1 MSQDNQFNFYLGAPH
16 DKRKTVNQQVKNFVL
31 NDAFWIRYDQ
41 ERSYK
46 KKSKIAE
53 EVLDFVYENGGR
65 LHRYDKRRKTIET
78 ITKDNL
84 MDQPTKTFRVTDA
97 INN

>member
-1 MSQDNQFNFYLGAPH
+1 MSQDNQFNFYLGASH

-46 KKSKIAE
+46 QKSKIAE
-53 EVLDFVYENGGR
+53 EVLDFVYEMEGVFIVTIKVER
-65 LHRYDKRRKTIET
+65 LMKLSKKI
-78 ITKDNL
+78 I
-84 MDQPTKTFRVTDA
+84 
-97 INN
+97 

>member
-46 KKSKIAE
+46 QKSKIAE
-53 EVLDFVYENGGR
+53 EVLDFVYEMEGVFIVTIKVER
-65 LHRYDKRRKTIET
+65 LMKLSKKI
-78 ITKDNL
+78 I
-84 MDQPTKTFRVTDA
+84 
-97 INN
+97 